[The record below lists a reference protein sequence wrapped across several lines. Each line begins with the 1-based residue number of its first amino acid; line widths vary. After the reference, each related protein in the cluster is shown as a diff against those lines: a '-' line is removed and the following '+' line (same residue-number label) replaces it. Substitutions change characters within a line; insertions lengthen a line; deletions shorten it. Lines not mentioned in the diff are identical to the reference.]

1 MNKKDIRNLERIK
14 KSLGITTKAEN
25 VVVEHLFNRDLNRD
39 ILLESYGTIKEKD
52 GWIEINAVTNK
63 HSFLFSVLVSELEK
77 GDETD
82 LWHKI
87 D

>member
-1 MNKKDIRNLERIK
+1 MNKRDTKRLEHIK

-25 VVVEHLFNRDLNRD
+25 VVVEHLFMRDLNRD

-52 GWIEINAVTNK
+52 GCITINAVTNK
-63 HSFLFSVLVSELEK
+63 HSFLFSVLASPLER
-77 GDETD
+77 GDDTE

-87 D
+87 E

>member
-1 MNKKDIRNLERIK
+1 MNKKDLQRLNQIK
-14 KSLGITTKAEN
+14 KGLGVTTKAEN
-25 VVVEHLFNRDLNRD
+25 VVVEHLFKRDLNRS
-39 ILLESYGTIKEKD
+39 ILLLSYGEVKEID
-52 GWIEINAVTNK
+52 GWITINATTNK
-63 HSFLFSVLVSELEK
+63 HSFLFNTLACRLEQ

>member
-1 MNKKDIRNLERIK
+1 MNKKDTKSLERIK
-14 KSLGITTKAEN
+14 KYLGVTTKAEN
-25 VVVEHLFNRDLNRD
+25 VVVEHLFKRDLYRG

-52 GWIEINAVTNK
+52 GWIQINAVTNK
-63 HSFLFSVLVSELEK
+63 HSFLFSVLASELEN

-82 LWHKI
+82 LWRKI